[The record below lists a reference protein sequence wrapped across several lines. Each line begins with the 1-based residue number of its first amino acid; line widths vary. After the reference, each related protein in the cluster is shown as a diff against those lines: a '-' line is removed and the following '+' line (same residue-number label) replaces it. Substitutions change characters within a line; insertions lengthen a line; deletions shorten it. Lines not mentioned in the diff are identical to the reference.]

1 MTYFSNPA
9 LGQTW
14 TNRAPRQSNPELW
27 VDVPG
32 NIRLFISS
40 TTVPIIRLHNKINKI
55 CIFTALLLPFTIN
68 ESFLARKRPTVQ
80 QYIHSGLYH
89 RQQLPCL
96 KCNMLAMHR
105 ETELKQLAV
114 IKRNR
119 VRIKKII

>member
-40 TTVPIIRLHNKINKI
+40 TTVPIIRLHNKIKSVSSQHNY
-55 CIFTALLLPFTIN
+55 FHLQLMNL
-68 ESFLARKRPTVQ
+68 SWQRKRPTVQ